1 MVHSVISPGKSSL
14 CTSISE
20 QRGLLRAPE
29 CKKDQIIFFHCKNST
44 EMYSTSE
51 IPWLWGHW
59 EHTEVIALYAR
70 TISCVL
76 TPEKFQIRN
85 LNVGVHCHW
94 NGLRVFQIPHK
105 EKKNEIEPLETC
117 TWSKV
122 WSCWD
127 TNISKD
133 IRRSWFI
140 HWAKAT
146 LFSYTSLADVS
157 RILRRLHLT
166 SLWWPTLN
174 SLMCPT

>member
-29 CKKDQIIFFHCKNST
+29 CKKDQIIFFHWKNST

-117 TWSKV
+117 TWAKV
-122 WSCWD
+122 GAAETRTSP
-127 TNISKD
+127 K
-133 IRRSWFI
+133 
-140 HWAKAT
+140 T
-146 LFSYTSLADVS
+146 LDVHGLS
-157 RILRRLHLT
+157 IEQRLLYF
-166 SLWWPTLN
+166 PTPALQ
-174 SLMCPT
+174 M